1 MAMRLPLHREA
12 AVRAALLEGLETYLL
27 IILGSRRLPRHHPAR
42 KDDGAVIGAGG
53 PRQGDQR
60 VLAGAARTD
69 HQDQPAGPDR
79 GLQVIRYGW
88 SLAHATRYPSR
99 QTLRTTGVSRATC
112 TRIRS
117 ARLPTAISPRS
128 ARPTASAGVL
138 GTVLTAAARSIAAT
152 RCGNCSA
159 ALHKL
164 EGVEAALKT

>member
-1 MAMRLPLHREA
+1 MAMRLPMHREG
-12 AVRAALLEGLETYLL
+12 AVRAALLEGLKTHLL

-69 HQDQPAGPDR
+69 HQDQPARADR

-88 SLAHATRYPSR
+88 GFAHAPPWPSS
-99 QTLRTTGVSRATC
+99 QTAGTTVAWRAAR

-117 ARLPTAISPRS
+117 A
-128 ARPTASAGVL
+128 
-138 GTVLTAAARSIAAT
+138 
-152 RCGNCSA
+152 
-159 ALHKL
+159 
-164 EGVEAALKT
+164 

>member
-1 MAMRLPLHREA
+1 MAMRLPMRREV
-12 AVRAALLEGLETYLL
+12 AVSAALLEGVKSHLL
-27 IILGSRRLPRHHPAR
+27 IILASRRLRRHHPAR

-69 HQDQPAGPDR
+69 NQDQPARADR

-88 SLAHATRYPSR
+88 SFAHATRCPSR

-128 ARPTASAGVL
+128 ARPTAPAGVF
-138 GTVLTAAARSIAAT
+138 VSVPRAV
-152 RCGNCSA
+152 
-159 ALHKL
+159 
-164 EGVEAALKT
+164 EGSG

>member
-1 MAMRLPLHREA
+1 MAMRLPMHREG
-12 AVRAALLEGLETYLL
+12 AVRAALLEGLKTPLL
-27 IILGSRRLPRHHPAR
+27 ISLGSRRLPRHHPAR

-60 VLAGAARTD
+60 VLAGTARTD
-69 HQDQPAGPDR
+69 HQDQPARADR

-88 SLAHATRYPSR
+88 SFAHATRYPSR

-128 ARPTASAGVL
+128 ARPTASAGGFVP
-138 GTVLTAAARSIAAT
+138 GRAAAARSMGGARAGT
-152 RCGNCSA
+152 F
-159 ALHKL
+159 
-164 EGVEAALKT
+164 T